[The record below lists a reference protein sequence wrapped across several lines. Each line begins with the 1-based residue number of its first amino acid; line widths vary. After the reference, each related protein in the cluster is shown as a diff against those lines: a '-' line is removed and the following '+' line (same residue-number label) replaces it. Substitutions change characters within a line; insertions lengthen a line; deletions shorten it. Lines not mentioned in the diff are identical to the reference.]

1 MTGPSLFRR
10 FLKKHEVTQ
19 LAASKALGVSDPTI
33 HDWVH
38 GIKRPRAHHREAIA
52 VWTGDRVPVAS
63 WLLDEERHAVAEVR
77 PFLAGASESE
87 QSVSSVR
94 PIISAGSADA
104 IAHERGGE

>member
-1 MTGPSLFRR
+1 MTGASRLRK

-52 VWTGDRVPVAS
+52 VWTRDEVPVAS
-63 WLLDEERHAVAEVR
+63 WLLPEEREAMADVQ
-77 PFLAGASESE
+77 PFETPTGTE
-87 QSVSSVR
+87 
-94 PIISAGSADA
+94 G
-104 IAHERGGE
+104 